1 MKTLLSSRR
10 TRIILIAVL
19 LAVGASAG
27 GWHLYSQASA
37 AANATLTASG
47 TIEAT
52 ITTISPQIGGQVAD
66 VLVQEGEAVQA
77 GGVLLVLDDQGLR
90 DQRTSVEA
98 GTRAAVAGAQA
109 ELDAA
114 EKALQDL
121 RDNAPMATAK
131 AEQALAQARKDLDDA
146 QKRNTWQ
153 QTGNRA
159 SKDTIDATEA
169 RLTLAKDTVDKAQAA
184 LNHVKDKDIND
195 PVRAQAE
202 ANLQA
207 AREARDTL
215 VRLLNWYK
223 GSPTT
228 IDQALLDAN
237 VSVAQAAVDLA
248 QKNYDKVKDGP
259 DPDALR
265 LANDQV
271 ALAQA
276 HLESAKAQ
284 GVSQLR
290 TIDLQL
296 DKLEIKAPSSGV
308 IMKRNVEPGETIV
321 PGASLFQIGQLG
333 SLEVTV
339 YLPEEQYARVKP
351 GQTAQVHVDAYPD
364 KAFTATVLRIANQA
378 EFTPRNVSTVEGR
391 KDTVYG
397 IRLSIENPDMALKP
411 GMPADVTFTQN

>member
-52 ITTISPQIGGQVAD
+52 ITTISPQIGGKVAD

>member
-1 MKTLLSSRR
+1 MKTLLTSRKA
-10 TRIILIAVL
+10 RIILIAVL
-19 LAVGASAG
+19 LAIGASAG
-27 GWHLYSQASA
+27 GWHLYNQASA
-37 AANATLTASG
+37 AANGTLTASG

-52 ITTISPQIGGQVAD
+52 MTTLSPQLGGQVAK
-66 VLVQEGEAVQA
+66 VLAKEGDSVQDGD
-77 GGVLLVLDDQGLR
+77 VLLVLDDQGLR
-90 DQRTSVEA
+90 DQRASVEA

-114 EKALQDL
+114 KKALQDL

-169 RLTLAKDTVDKAQAA
+169 RLTLAKDNVDRAETA

-202 ANLQA
+202 ANLA
-207 AREARDTL
+207 SAREARNTL

-271 ALAQA
+271 ALASA

-339 YLPEEQYARVKP
+339 YLPEEEYARVSP
-351 GQTAQVHVDAYPD
+351 GQTAQVHVDAYPN
-364 KAFTATVLRIANQA
+364 KTFTATVLRIANQA

>member
-1 MKTLLSSRR
+1 MKNLQSSRKA
-10 TRIILIAVL
+10 RIILIAVL
-19 LAVGASAG
+19 LAAGASAG
-27 GWHLYSQASA
+27 GWHLYNQASA
-37 AANATLTASG
+37 AAGATLTASG

-52 ITTISPQIGGQVAD
+52 ITTLSPQLGGKVAN
-66 VLVQEGEAVQA
+66 VRVQEGDAVQA
-77 GGVLLVLDDQGLR
+77 GDVLLQLDDMGLR
-90 DQRTSVEA
+90 AQRASVEA
-98 GTRAAVAGAQA
+98 GTQAATAAAQA

-114 EKALQDL
+114 EKALSDL
-121 RDNAPMATAK
+121 RDNAPMATAN
-131 AEQALAQARKDLDDA
+131 AELALAQARKNLDDA

-228 IDQALLDAN
+228 IDQSLLDAQ
-237 VSVAQAAVDLA
+237 VSVAQAAVDQA
-248 QKNYDKVKDGP
+248 QTNYDKVKDGP
-259 DPDALR
+259 DPVVLR

-271 ALAQA
+271 ALAKA
-276 HLESAKAQ
+276 HLASAKAQ
-284 GVSQLR
+284 GVSQLKS
-290 TIDLQL
+290 IDLQL
-296 DKLEIKAPSSGV
+296 DKLEVKAPSAGV
-308 IMKRNVEPGETIV
+308 ILARNVEPGETIV
-321 PGASLFQIGQLG
+321 PGASLFQLGQLA

-339 YLPEEQYARVKP
+339 YLPEEEYARVTP
-351 GQTAQVHVDAYPD
+351 GQQAQVHVDAYPG
-364 KAFTATVLRIANQA
+364 KTFTGTVLRIANQA
-378 EFTPRNVSTVEGR
+378 EFTPRNVSTVTGR

-397 IRLSIENPDMALKP
+397 IRLTIDNPDMALKP

>member
-1 MKTLLSSRR
+1 
-10 TRIILIAVL
+10 
-19 LAVGASAG
+19 
-27 GWHLYSQASA
+27 
-37 AANATLTASG
+37 
-47 TIEAT
+47 
-52 ITTISPQIGGQVAD
+52 
-66 VLVQEGEAVQA
+66 
-77 GGVLLVLDDQGLR
+77 
-90 DQRTSVEA
+90 
-98 GTRAAVAGAQA
+98 
-109 ELDAA
+109 
-114 EKALQDL
+114 LQDL

-169 RLTLAKDTVDKAQAA
+169 RLTLAKDNVDRAEAA

-202 ANLQA
+202 ANLA
-207 AREARDTL
+207 SAREARDTL

-276 HLESAKAQ
+276 HLEAAKAQ

-290 TIDLQL
+290 TIVLQL

-339 YLPEEQYARVKP
+339 YLPEEEYARVSP
-351 GQTAQVHVDAYPD
+351 GQTAQVHVDAYPN
-364 KAFTATVLRIANQA
+364 KTFTATVLRIANQA

>member
-10 TRIILIAVL
+10 TRIIVIAAL

-27 GWHLYSQASA
+27 GWHLYSRA
-37 AANATLTASG
+37 AAAADTTLTASG

-52 ITTISPQIGGQVAD
+52 ITTMSPQLGGQVAE
-66 VLVQEGEAVQA
+66 VLVQEGDTVEV
-77 GGVLLVLDDQGLR
+77 GDVLLRLDDQGLR
-90 DQRTSVEA
+90 AQRASIVASTQA
-98 GTRAAVAGAQA
+98 GVAAAQA

-114 EKALQDL
+114 QTSLTDL
-121 RDNAPMATAK
+121 YDNAPMVTAN
-131 AEQALAQARKDLDDA
+131 AELALANARKALDDA

-169 RLTLAKDTVDKAQAA
+169 RLTLAKDNVDRAQAA

-202 ANLQA
+202 ANLAA

-223 GSPTT
+223 GSPTDV
-228 IDQALLDAN
+228 DQAVLDAN
-237 VSVAQAAVDLA
+237 VSVAQASVDQA
-248 QKNYDKVKDGP
+248 QRNYDKVKDGP
-259 DPDALR
+259 DPDAVL
-265 LANDQV
+265 LAKDQV
-271 ALAQA
+271 AVAEA
-276 HLESAKAQ
+276 HLASAKAQ
-284 GVSQLR
+284 GDAQLQS
-290 TIDLQL
+290 IDLQL

-308 IMKRNVEPGETIV
+308 ILARNVEPGETIV
-321 PGASLFQIGQLG
+321 PGASLFQIGKLG
-333 SLEVTV
+333 ALEVTV
-339 YLPEEQYARVKP
+339 YLPEEEYARVSP
-351 GQTAQVHVDAYPD
+351 GQQAQVKVDAYPGQT
-364 KAFTATVLRIANQA
+364 FTATVLRIADQA

-397 IRLSIENPDMALKP
+397 IRLTIDNPDMALKP
-411 GMPADVTFTQN
+411 GMPADVTFTTN